1 MALLQG
7 GAYPGLD
14 AVEGLPRR
22 GDPVRQSKL
31 NYGQVCSMFK
41 LKRYLKRCADIASG
55 E

>member
-14 AVEGLPRR
+14 AVEGLSRR

-31 NYGQVCSMFK
+31 NYGQVCSMFR
-41 LKRYLKRCADIASG
+41 LKRYLKRCADIA